1 MCLQVFDNVV
11 LGAWVH
17 KVRKLRKEKRL
28 PAEQVRGPLLN
39 PKPCATPWRVRYS
52 PADTACWYR
61 QAPDAV
67 HQCNCLP
74 LLACMPTTD
83 G

>member
-28 PAEQVRGPLLN
+28 PAEQVR
-39 PKPCATPWRVRYS
+39 
-52 PADTACWYR
+52 
-61 QAPDAV
+61 
-67 HQCNCLP
+67 P
-74 LLACMPTTD
+74 LLAVPCLGTLASQVQLCRHRLLAGKFQMLFTNAYVY
-83 G
+83 